1 MTYLLLKIWLLLKQ
15 QVQLPMLQLQPLHPM
30 YKQVGHLED
39 TDLWM
44 KELGKPCLKQHLMVL
59 LYWAIQLL
67 LQ

>member
-1 MTYLLLKIWLLLKQ
+1 
-15 QVQLPMLQLQPLHPM
+15 MLQLQPLHPM

-59 LYWAIQLL
+59 LCWAIQLL